1 MEFKQM
7 FVDSPFMNNI
17 LKSYS
22 FGTVALFIC
31 FLFSCNQPKS
41 EIQSATKMIERAE
54 QTNEA
59 LTKSDIEQLEKKM
72 DQLQKNLDQNRDEY
86 SDEQVKEI
94 GKLQGRYTSLIVKKG
109 INDFKKSVKDIG
121 NQMEGF
127 IEGMSDTNNKNNQ

>member
-1 MEFKQM
+1 
-7 FVDSPFMNNI
+7 
-17 LKSYS
+17 
-22 FGTVALFIC
+22 
-31 FLFSCNQPKS
+31 
-41 EIQSATKMIERAE
+41 MIERAE

-109 INDFKKSVKDIG
+109 INDFKKSL
-121 NQMEGF
+121 
-127 IEGMSDTNNKNNQ
+127 SC

>member
-1 MEFKQM
+1 MR
-7 FVDSPFMNNI
+7 
-17 LKSYS
+17 
-22 FGTVALFIC
+22 LFIC

-94 GKLQGRYTSLIVKKG
+94 GKKYGL
-109 INDFKKSVKDIG
+109 
-121 NQMEGF
+121 
-127 IEGMSDTNNKNNQ
+127 KNRILNL